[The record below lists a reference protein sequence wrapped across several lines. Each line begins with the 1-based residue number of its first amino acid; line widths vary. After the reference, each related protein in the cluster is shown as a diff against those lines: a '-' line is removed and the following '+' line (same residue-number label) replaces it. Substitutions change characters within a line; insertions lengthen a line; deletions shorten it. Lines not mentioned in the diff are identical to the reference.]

1 MSVKFLRKVLLPA
14 LLVVPLFLGTVAPAA
29 AAPAA
34 SGAPTWHTVVRGET
48 LFSIGRRYNVSPWAI
63 TSANKL
69 ANPNHICVGQ
79 RLYVP
84 AGPAYPGPQPCGS
97 YYTVQRGDTLFRI
110 SRVYGVS
117 AWSIASANAIY
128 NMNYIR
134 AGQRLFIP
142 CR

>member
-1 MSVKFLRKVLLPA
+1 MSVRFSLKVLFPA
-14 LLVVPLFLGTVAPAA
+14 LLVLSLFLGTVAPAA
-29 AAPAA
+29 AAPATA
-34 SGAPTWHTVVRGET
+34 SAPTWHIVVRGET
-48 LFSIGRRYNVSPWAI
+48 LFAIGRRYNVSPWAI
-63 TSANKL
+63 ASANRL
-69 ANPNHICVGQ
+69 PNPNYIYVGQ

-97 YYTVQRGDTLFRI
+97 YYTVQRGDTLLRI
-110 SRVYGVS
+110 GRVYGVS
-117 AWSIASANAIY
+117 AWSIAAANQIY